1 MTDDHLPEPARRP
14 APGAPGG
21 GRRTAPTT
29 VRVVQP
35 AEPWPIAAIDRAS
48 RFLRGV
54 ARSVLR
60 LAAVALLGGLAVW
73 WALFRG
79 VDPGEGRTT
88 VLVVAALLLLAPPVI
103 LGLFVVAVRALADV
117 PRRVREAPA
126 SFRQKAEEIRRRTG
140 EIATARGASRSMGS
154 LFRLW
159 RAAASWRELLEVVS
173 PALVLLTPA
182 MLVASVVAALVALLE
197 IVAGVI
203 AAIWLAVA

>member
-1 MTDDHLPEPARRP
+1 VTDDNLPEPAGREPP
-14 APGAPGG
+14 ATPGRGP
-21 GRRTAPTT
+21 RTGPTT

-48 RFLRGV
+48 RFLRSV

-73 WALFRG
+73 WAMFRG

-88 VLVVAALLLLAPPVI
+88 VLVVAAVLLLAPPVI

-140 EIATARGASRSMGS
+140 EVAAARGASRSMGS

-182 MLVASVVAALVALLE
+182 MLAASVLAALGALLE
-197 IVAGVI
+197 ILAGVI
-203 AAIWLAVA
+203 AAVWLALS

>member
-1 MTDDHLPEPARRP
+1 VTDDNLPEPAGGEPP
-14 APGAPGG
+14 ATPGRGP
-21 GRRTAPTT
+21 RTGPTT

-48 RFLRGV
+48 RFLRSV

-73 WALFRG
+73 WAMFRG

-88 VLVVAALLLLAPPVI
+88 VLVVAAVLLLAPPVI

-140 EIATARGASRSMGS
+140 EVAAARGASRSMGS

-182 MLVASVVAALVALLE
+182 MLAASVLAALGALLE
-197 IVAGVI
+197 ILAGVI
-203 AAIWLAVA
+203 AAVWLALS